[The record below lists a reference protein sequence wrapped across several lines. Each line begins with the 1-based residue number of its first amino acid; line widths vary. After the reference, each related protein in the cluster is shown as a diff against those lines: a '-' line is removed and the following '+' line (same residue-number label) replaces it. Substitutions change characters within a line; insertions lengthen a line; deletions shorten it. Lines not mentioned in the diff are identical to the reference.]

1 MTAYN
6 NGQIAMSYEGVSGP
20 RAVTDPRRIL
30 DRSVIQQLNLYE
42 RLSPGGEDLF
52 RRCCGCV
59 ATRVQQPLRRLR
71 PFVDYGHAGALIWF
85 AAAGLLLGWIYRCF
99 CNGSLWAVLVYPPM
113 VTGLLE
119 LPRHLYW
126 TQGGWLPALAALL
139 AVAWYASRP
148 DPTPCR
154 RHPSRTR
161 SSARY
166 PKERRD
172 RHTPALVV
180 DGVSRSSRRR
190 PGRDGPLHRGTGAC
204 LVARPDVELSVLC
217 AAEAVDYWAAEVG
230 DDAAGVSIGSRSGA
244 GSGLVGRQ
252 GRGSEAF
259 RQNFDVI
266 QGTKHLL
273 PRRTTATTVLT
284 VHDLL
289 PLDRP
294 GDFGR
299 LKRALLPGP
308 YLASAAEADVLVCIS
323 AATRDRLLSYVPQV
337 ADRTS
342 VIPLANESAGL
353 GAAEPRAIAELR
365 NKPFALVVGDS
376 SPRKNLP

>member
-1 MTAYN
+1 MTDTPLRWLLMA
-6 NGQIAMSYEGVSGP
+6 SHVP
-20 RAVTDPRRIL
+20 
-30 DRSVIQQLNLYE
+30 
-42 RLSPGGEDLF
+42 PGG
-52 RRCCGCV
+52 
-59 ATRVQQPLRRLR
+59 
-71 PFVDYGHAGALIWF
+71 AL
-85 AAAGLLLGWIYRCF
+85 GG
-99 CNGSLWAVLVYPPM
+99 M
-113 VTGLLE
+113 VRYTVE
-119 LPRHLYW
+119 L
-126 TQGGWLPALAALL
+126 
-139 AVAWYASRP
+139 
-148 DPTPCR
+148 
-154 RHPSRTR
+154 
-161 SSARY
+161 AR
-166 PKERRD
+166 
-172 RHTPALVV
+172 A
-180 DGVSRSSRRR
+180 
-190 PGRDGPLHRGTGAC
+190 
-204 LVARPDVELSVLC
+204 LVARPDIELSVLC

-230 DDAAGVSIGSRSGA
+230 DVRRAYPLARVPVPAQGW
-244 GSGLVGRQ
+244 LERQ

-365 NKPFALVVGDS
+365 NTPFALVVGDS
-376 SPRKNLP
+376 SPRKNLPLVVNAWPEVRRRIPDARLAVVGPPSWGESHLGSGHLDPGVQILGRIDDDQLRWAYAHAHVVLCPSLLEGFGLPSVEGLRAGTPVITSEDPALCEASGAAARHVSSLEPRHWVDAIVDALAERGTVTRPVTRTWQQVADETVRAVRHVAG